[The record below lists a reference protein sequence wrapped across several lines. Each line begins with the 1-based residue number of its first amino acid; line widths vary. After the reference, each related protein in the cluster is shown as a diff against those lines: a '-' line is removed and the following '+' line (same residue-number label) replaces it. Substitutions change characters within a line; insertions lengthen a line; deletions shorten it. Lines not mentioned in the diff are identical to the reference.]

1 MQFEIPTNVLGC
13 RLVNV
18 DGNKYCSVYTGQQP
32 EGDNADQFRGYEV
45 TKLSADPAVFDQLT
59 DLKGP
64 TERRLLAVLKM
75 AAGGKSQPY
84 IVGVVPET
92 RASST
97 TASADKK

>member
-1 MQFEIPTNVLGC
+1 MQFEIPTTLLGC

-18 DGNKYCSVYTGQQP
+18 DGNKYCSVYTGQVPQ
-32 EGDNADQFRGYEV
+32 GDNADSFRGYEV
-45 TKLSADPAVFDQLT
+45 TKLSADPAVFDQLADHKT
-59 DLKGP
+59 P

-92 RASST
+92 KAASST
-97 TASADKK
+97 SKPDSK

>member
-1 MQFEIPTNVLGC
+1 MQFEIPTTLLGC

-18 DGNKYCSVYTGQQP
+18 DGNKYCSVYTGQMP
-32 EGDNADQFRGYEV
+32 EGDNANNFRGYEV
-45 TKLSADPAVFDQLT
+45 TKLSADPVVFDQLA
-59 DLKGP
+59 DLKSP

-92 RASST
+92 KASTGTSKP
-97 TASADKK
+97 DNK

>member
-1 MQFEIPTNVLGC
+1 MQFEIPTTLLGC

-18 DGNKYCSVYTGQQP
+18 DGNKYCSVYTGQIPQ
-32 EGDNADQFRGYEV
+32 GDNADSFRGYEV
-45 TKLSADPAVFDQLT
+45 TKLSAYPTVFDQLS
-59 DLKGP
+59 DLKSP

-92 RASST
+92 KAASST
-97 TASADKK
+97 NKADTK